1 MNRYGVVGVI
11 EAILLV
17 ALFAIILA
25 TIQLTYIPSLMENRE
40 AEHMSTVSNQF
51 SQLKLA
57 IDLHSVS
64 RSNFSISVPL
74 TLGSREIPYLVT
86 ARSLGEVSIIENAF
100 KISVKTASGYSNF
113 SLGIIRYN
121 ANNVYYVRQSYILEC
136 GAVLLRQSGSY
147 DSMLS
152 PPTFSAKKSGN
163 TISLSLLA
171 VNISSYANRT
181 TESGLDTTYIRTN
194 YSSMSSFD
202 FQDIESLTIYTYY
215 PDPWFRFLNYSIDNC
230 SVTEYDNRVV
240 VEPESGYQMDLHL
253 DVIKIYAQIGRGWI
267 GNL

>member
-25 TIQLTYIPSLMENRE
+25 TVQLTYVPSLMENKE
-40 AEHMSTVSNQF
+40 ADHMHMVSNQF
-51 SQLKLA
+51 SQLKMA
-57 IDLHSVS
+57 IDLHVVS
-64 RSNFSISVPL
+64 RSNFSITVPI
-74 TLGSREIPYLVT
+74 TLGSREIPYLIT
-86 ARSLGEVSIIENAF
+86 ARSLGD
-100 KISVKTASGYSNF
+100 ISVIDDAFRISIKTSSGYSNF

-136 GAVLLRQSGSY
+136 GAIILRQGGSY

-152 PPTFSAKKSGN
+152 PPTLSSRKSGN
-163 TISLSLLA
+163 TISINLMA
-171 VNISSYANRT
+171 INISGYANRT

-194 YSSMSSFD
+194 YSSMISFNFND
-202 FQDIESLTIYTYY
+202 VESITIHTSH
-215 PDPWFRFLNYSIDNC
+215 PDPWFRFLNYSLKNC
-230 SVTEYDNRVV
+230 TVDLYDNMVV
-240 VEPESGYQMDLHL
+240 VEPENGYQIDLHI
-253 DVIKIYAQIGRGWI
+253 DAVKIFAQIGRGWI